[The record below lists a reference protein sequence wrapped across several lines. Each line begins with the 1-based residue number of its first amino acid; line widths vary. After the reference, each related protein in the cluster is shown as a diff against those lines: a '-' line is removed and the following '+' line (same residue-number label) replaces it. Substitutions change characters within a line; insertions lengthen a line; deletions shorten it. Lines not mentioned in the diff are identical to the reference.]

1 MNILLLNPPTPEG
14 RKFIREGRCTQEIGV
29 WGTLWPP
36 ISLASIAAVLERER
50 QRVQVIDCPAES
62 MNLGQ
67 LEKRIVKFSPRA
79 VIWSTGTPSISG
91 DLELGSFVK
100 KLDARILT
108 VIFGTHATV
117 FSQEILRERPAIDAV
132 VRNEPEL
139 AVRDLITAFAAAKNF
154 EGIKGVTFRD
164 RNGNV
169 VANERREFIDPL
181 DQLPFPAWH
190 LVRSGD
196 YRLPLKGDRFLI
208 INPIRGCPYR
218 CSFCTSRIFYGEKIR
233 KRSIPAVIGEIRSIM
248 ENLDV
253 REFLIWSETFT
264 VDKTYANDFCRSVLE
279 SGLKFSWVCN
289 SRVDTVDEGM
299 LRNMAGAGCWMISFG
314 IESGNQ
320 DVLDR
325 CGKHMKIADI
335 QPAVQMAR
343 NAGLKVSGHFVFG
356 LPGETPETMERTASL
371 SLALGLDFV
380 QYYCAVPFPGTELYT
395 QALEMGW
402 LRSCRWEDYNQDT
415 AVLDFPRLSA
425 GEIQRFREKAF
436 REFYLRPRTGIRLL
450 RMLNRKGLKV
460 LFQRA
465 KDFKGWTRS

>member
-1 MNILLLNPPTPEG
+1 MNGGNSSIL
-14 RKFIREGRCTQEIGV
+14 
-29 WGTLWPP
+29 
-36 ISLASIAAVLERER
+36 
-50 QRVQVIDCPAES
+50 
-62 MNLGQ
+62 
-67 LEKRIVKFSPRA
+67 
-79 VIWSTGTPSISG
+79 STNS
-91 DLELGSFVK
+91 V
-100 KLDARILT
+100 
-108 VIFGTHATV
+108 
-117 FSQEILRERPAIDAV
+117 
-132 VRNEPEL
+132 
-139 AVRDLITAFAAAKNF
+139 
-154 EGIKGVTFRD
+154 
-164 RNGNV
+164 
-169 VANERREFIDPL
+169 
-181 DQLPFPAWH
+181 PAWH
-190 LVRSGD
+190 LVRTGD

-218 CSFCTSRIFYGEKIR
+218 CSFCTSRIFYGEEIR

-253 REFLIWSETFT
+253 REFLIWSETFHG
-264 VDKTYANDFCRSVLE
+264 RSNVCKRFLPFG
-279 SGLKFSWVCN
+279 SGIGAEIFDGLCN

-299 LRNMAGAGCWMISFG
+299 LRNMADAGCWMISFG

-371 SLALGLDFV
+371 SLALGLDLV

-425 GEIQRFREKAF
+425 GEIRRFREKAF
-436 REFYLRPRTGIRLL
+436 RDFYLRPRTGIRLL

>member
-1 MNILLLNPPTPEG
+1 MNILLFNPPTPEG

-36 ISLASIAAVLERER
+36 ISLASIAAVLEREHH
-50 QRVQVIDCPAES
+50 RVQVIDCPAES

-67 LEKRIVKFSPRA
+67 LGKRIIEFSPRA
-79 VIWSTGTPSISG
+79 VIWSTGTPSITG

-100 KLDARILT
+100 KRDTRILT

-117 FSQEILRERPAIDAV
+117 FSREILRERPDIDAV

-139 AVRDLITAFAAAKNF
+139 AVCDLIAACADERSF

-164 RNGNV
+164 RSGNV
-169 VANERREFIDPL
+169 IVNEQREFIDPL
-181 DQLPFPAWH
+181 DQLPYPAWH
-190 LVRSGD
+190 LVRTGD

-208 INPIRGCPYR
+208 IQPIRGCPYC
-218 CSFCTSRIFYGEKIR
+218 CSFCTSHIFYGDRIR
-233 KRSIPAVIGEIRSIM
+233 NRSIPALIGEIRSIM

-264 VDKTYANDFCRSVLE
+264 VDKTYVNDFCRSVLE

-289 SRVDTVDEGM
+289 SRVDTVDETM
-299 LRNMAGAGCWMISFG
+299 LRNMAGAGCWMISYG
-314 IESGNQ
+314 IESGSQ
-320 DVLDR
+320 DVLDQSR
-325 CGKHMKIADI
+325 KNVKIADI
-335 QPAVQMAR
+335 PAAVQMAR

-356 LPGETPETMERTASL
+356 LPGETLETMERTAALSRSL
-371 SLALGLDFV
+371 HLDFA
-380 QYYCAVPFPGTELYT
+380 QYYCAVPFPGTELYA
-395 QALEMGW
+395 QAREKGW
-402 LRSCRWEDYNQDT
+402 LRNCRWEDYNQDT

-425 GEIQRFREKAF
+425 AEIQGFREKAF
-436 REFYLRPRTGIRLL
+436 KDFYLRPRTGIRLL
-450 RMLNRKGLKV
+450 RMLNRRGMKV

-465 KDFKGWTRS
+465 KDFKGWTHS